1 MERLRAEGRRLR
13 VFPYSVQWLAEPSL
27 DVPCQVLVI
36 APKRK
41 LHHAVDRNR
50 VKRLTRECYRL
61 RKEPLFQIL
70 TAQGRH
76 ITLSLVYL
84 HDSPMTYEQ
93 LSHRFDKL
101 MDALLNDLQHE
112 NPVQGTEVVAG

>member
-1 MERLRAEGRRLR
+1 M
-13 VFPYSVQWLAEPSL
+13 QWLAEPSL

-61 RKEPLFQIL
+61 RKEPLFQTL
-70 TAQGRH
+70 ASQGRR

-112 NPVQGTEVVAG
+112 NPVQGTEVVVG